1 LRGSTYVT
9 AVGADTLHKQELD
22 PQILAGAD
30 LVVAAS
36 VSQCL
41 ERGELS
47 HATREGLL
55 DADDVTELGRIAAD
69 EAPGRTYEDQVTVAD
84 LTGLAVQDLQ
94 IATALRPRVHRSC
107 GRLTHAG

>member
-1 LRGSTYVT
+1 MRGGTYVT

-30 LVVAAS
+30 LVVADS

-41 ERGELS
+41 ERGGLS

-94 IATALRPRVHRSC
+94 IATAVHEALAC
-107 GRLTHAG
+107 GQG

>member
-1 LRGSTYVT
+1 MRGSTYVT

-30 LVVAAS
+30 LVVSDS

-41 ERGELS
+41 ERGGLS

-84 LTGLAVQDLQ
+84 LTGLAVQDLIEARDQ
-94 IATALRPRVHRSC
+94 NTARVFVEYHRK
-107 GRLTHAG
+107 

>member
-1 LRGSTYVT
+1 MRGGTYVT

-30 LVVAAS
+30 LVVADS

-55 DADDVTELGRIAAD
+55 DADDVTEVGRKVAE
-69 EAPGRTYEDQVTVAD
+69 EASGRTYEDQVTVAD
-84 LTGLAVQDLQ
+84 LTGLAVQVLIEARDQ
-94 IATALRPRVHRSC
+94 NTARVFVEYHRK
-107 GRLTHAG
+107 

>member
-1 LRGSTYVT
+1 MRGSTYVT

-30 LVVAAS
+30 LVVADS